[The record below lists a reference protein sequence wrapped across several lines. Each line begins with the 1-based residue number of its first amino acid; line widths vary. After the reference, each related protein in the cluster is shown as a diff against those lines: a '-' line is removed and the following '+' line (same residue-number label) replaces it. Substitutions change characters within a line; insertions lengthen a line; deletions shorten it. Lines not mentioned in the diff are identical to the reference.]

1 MNVRF
6 DVNQMRA
13 AKCAQVPQIHRY
25 ERLIIP
31 RACRLWQIAERFNY
45 TRVVTAVNAFVVNSF
60 AKRITRPVEIHQIY
74 AKFINYLRDR
84 DQTNISNEQL
94 SKWTFAWTVLIVSIA
109 SFEETRIGLGSIK
122 KHETKKARAQNS
134 PTWERGDWEVTFPR
148 TANPFR
154 FLQSSLSKRCLNES
168 RPGDLPYLYREKGG
182 GGGVIKF
189 AKFNEPTPSHRD
201 DSTRFGCQKSLE
213 DRAFR
218 FSSTYVRTC
227 TGWEKKS

>member
-122 KHETKKARAQNS
+122 KHERKIRPRGRGAIERSRSPALRIHSVSFKALFQNA
-134 PTWERGDWEVTFPR
+134 V
-148 TANPFR
+148 
-154 FLQSSLSKRCLNES
+154 
-168 RPGDLPYLYREKGG
+168 
-182 GGGVIKF
+182 
-189 AKFNEPTPSHRD
+189 
-201 DSTRFGCQKSLE
+201 
-213 DRAFR
+213 
-218 FSSTYVRTC
+218 
-227 TGWEKKS
+227 